1 MLNMLNML
9 KHAKHAKH
17 ANMLNMLNMLNLLKN
32 IPALRAKGLH
42 RLMLPHCGLLRLR
55 DIRKHVRDRR
65 TS

>member
-9 KHAKHAKH
+9 TCL
-17 ANMLNMLNMLNLLKN
+17 NMLNMLNMLNLLNLLKHAKN

-55 DIRKHVRDRR
+55 DITNRPNLLK
-65 TS
+65 TP